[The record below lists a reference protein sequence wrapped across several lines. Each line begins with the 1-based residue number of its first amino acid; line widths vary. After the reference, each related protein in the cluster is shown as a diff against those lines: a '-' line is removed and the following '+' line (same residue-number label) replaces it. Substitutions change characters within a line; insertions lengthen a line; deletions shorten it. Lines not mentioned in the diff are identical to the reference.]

1 MAIAI
6 RKPNEI
12 QKLRDAN
19 VIVAKTLNYLRENVK
34 PGMTLKEVDKMGE
47 DFILEHGAR
56 PSFKGL
62 YGFPGAICTS
72 LNEVII
78 HGIPDETVLKEGDIL
93 GLDIGTELD
102 GWYGDAAITMPIG
115 KISKE
120 DEELIACSKD
130 SLLYA
135 ISIIKEGMRFKELSK
150 AIEDFIVAR
159 GYQPLV
165 RFCGHGIG
173 KKPHDEPEIPNYL
186 ENGSPKSGPKI
197 KNGMVFCLEP
207 MICHEGREPVILE
220 NDWDVVSEDGLRGSH
235 YEHTVAVINGKAEIL
250 STVDNQGEH

>member
-1 MAIAI
+1 MAIPI

-12 QKLRDAN
+12 AKLKAAN
-19 VIVAKTLNYLRENVK
+19 EIVAKTLNHLRENVK
-34 PGMTLKEVDKMGE
+34 PGMTLLEVDAMG
-47 DFILEHGAR
+47 DKFLRNLGAR

-62 YGFPGAICTS
+62 YGFPNSVCTS

-78 HGIPDETVLKEGDIL
+78 HGIPDDTVLKEGDIL

-102 GWYGDAAITMPIG
+102 GWYGDSAITMPIG

-120 DEELIACSKD
+120 DEELIACAKD
-130 SLLYA
+130 SLYHA
-135 ISIIKEGMRFKELSK
+135 IDIIHEGMRFKELSK

-207 MICHEGREPVILE
+207 MICHKDREPVILE
-220 NDWDVVSEDGLRGSH
+220 NNWDVVSKDGFRGSH
-235 YEHTVAVINGKAEIL
+235 YEHTVAVVDGKAVIL
-250 STVDNQGEH
+250 STVEN

>member
-1 MAIAI
+1 MAIPL

-19 VIVAKTLNYLRENVK
+19 VIVAKTLNYLMENVK
-34 PGMTLKEVDKMGE
+34 PGMTLLEVDAMGE
-47 DFILEHGAR
+47 KFLRAQGAR

-62 YGFPGAICTS
+62 YGFPNAICTS

-78 HGIPDETVLKEGDIL
+78 HGIPSNTVLKEGAIL

-102 GWYGDAAITMPIG
+102 GWYGDAAVTMPIG

-120 DEELIACSKD
+120 DEDLIACAKD
-130 SLLYA
+130 SLYYA
-135 ISIIKEGMRFKELSK
+135 IDIIHEGMRFKELSK

-159 GYQPLV
+159 GYVPLI

-173 KKPHDEPEIPNYL
+173 KKPHCEPEIPNYL
-186 ENGSPKSGPKI
+186 ESPNAKSGPKI

-207 MICHEGREPVILE
+207 MICQKDKNPVILE
-220 NDWDVVSEDGLRGSH
+220 NDWDVVSADGLRGSH
-235 YEHTVAVINGKAEIL
+235 YEHTVAVIDGKAVIL
-250 STVDNQGEH
+250 TKVDE

>member
-1 MAIAI
+1 MAIPI
-6 RKPNEI
+6 RKTNEI
-12 QKLRDAN
+12 EKLRTAN
-19 VIVAKTLNYLRENVK
+19 IAVAKTLKYLNENVK
-34 PGMTLKEVDKMGE
+34 AGMTLKEVDALGDKFLH
-47 DFILEHGAR
+47 DLGAR

-62 YGFPGAICTS
+62 YGFPNAICTS

-78 HGIPDETVLKEGDIL
+78 HGIPSDVVLKEGDIL
-93 GLDIGTELD
+93 GLDIGTEID

-135 ISIIKEGMRFKELSK
+135 IDIIHEGMRFKELSK

-197 KNGMVFCLEP
+197 KNGMVFFIEP
-207 MICHEGREPVILE
+207 MICQKKREPVILE

-235 YEHTVAVINGKAEIL
+235 YEHTVAVVNGKAVIL
-250 STVDNQGEH
+250 STIEE